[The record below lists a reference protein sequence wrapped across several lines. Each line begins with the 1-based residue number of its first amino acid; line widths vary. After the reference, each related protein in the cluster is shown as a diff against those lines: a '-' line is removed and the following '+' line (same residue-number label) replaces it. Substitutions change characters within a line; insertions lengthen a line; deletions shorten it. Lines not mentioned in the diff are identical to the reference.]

1 MPLSIKLYFRS
12 GNIQLLERVNFTE
25 NLRQQINDRLKS
37 GIIVD
42 YEVF

>member
-1 MPLSIKLYFRS
+1 MSLNIRLHFKS

-42 YEVF
+42 YDVF